1 MNTDTNA
8 PSCEYDKNLDLLL
21 KAEIFSKI
29 PVERLRSYALL
40 VKRMNYQVG
49 EHVFHQGD
57 VDNKAYLLV
66 QGSLSITHSYMDKTS
81 THGTISQG
89 KIFGTLALIA
99 DTERLFS
106 VKALTPATC
115 LILPRPKGLSELD
128 KDPES
133 AKIFLKIIADRISH
147 WEKGCLIEAATV
159 ESCPCR
165 YGVSLI

>member
-1 MNTDTNA
+1 MNTTQNA

-40 VKRMNYQVG
+40 VKRMNYQTG
-49 EHVFHQGD
+49 EHVFQQGD
-57 VDNKAYLLV
+57 VDNKAYLLIS
-66 QGSLSITHSYMDKTS
+66 GSLSITHTYMDKTT
-81 THGTISQG
+81 THG
-89 KIFGTLALIA
+89 KINEGRVFGTLALIA

-106 VKALTPATC
+106 VEALTPATC

-133 AKIFLKIIADRISH
+133 AKTFLRIISDRISH
-147 WEKGCLIEAATV
+147 WEKGCLIEAATD